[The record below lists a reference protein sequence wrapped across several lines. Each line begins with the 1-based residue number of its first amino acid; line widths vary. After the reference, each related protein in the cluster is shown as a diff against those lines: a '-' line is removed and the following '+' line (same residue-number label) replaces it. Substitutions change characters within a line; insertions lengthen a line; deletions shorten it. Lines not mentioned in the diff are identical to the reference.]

1 MVSSLYYIKNCGLFF
16 GIEDFWRCV
25 FILEL
30 NEDIDF
36 LQLAY
41 AWVKDPERGINL
53 SQGGNISL
61 IGPQLLFPTAESNMK
76 SVTVWVCVY
85 SFLLLLGEK

>member
-1 MVSSLYYIKNCGLFF
+1 MVSLIFLLKIADYNWESRIFF
-16 GIEDFWRCV
+16 FFFWRRCV
-25 FILEL
+25 F

-61 IGPQLLFPTAESNMK
+61 
-76 SVTVWVCVY
+76 
-85 SFLLLLGEK
+85 LGA